1 MIRYL
6 TLPELLELHRQ
17 VVAASGGAVVIHS
30 LEGLESALAQ
40 PHMTCGG
47 QEAYPT
53 ISEKASALAF
63 SLVKNHPFRD
73 GNKRTGHAAMEVFL
87 LLNGYELHA
96 SIDEQEQIILRLASG
111 TLERDA
117 FTKWVSSHIIRKP

>member
-1 MIRYL
+1 
-6 TLPELLELHRQ
+6 
-17 VVAASGGAVVIHS
+17 
-30 LEGLESALAQ
+30 
-40 PHMTCGG
+40 MTFGG

-53 ISEKASALAF
+53 IREKASALAF

-96 SIDEQEQIILRLASG
+96 SIDEQEQIMLQLASG

-117 FTKWVSSHIIRKP
+117 FTEWVSSHIIRKP